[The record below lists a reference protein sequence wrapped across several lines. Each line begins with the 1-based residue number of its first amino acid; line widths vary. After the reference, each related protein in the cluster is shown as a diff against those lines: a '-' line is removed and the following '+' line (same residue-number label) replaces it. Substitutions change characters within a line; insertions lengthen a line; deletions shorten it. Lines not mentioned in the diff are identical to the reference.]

1 MILDQASS
9 SRPEYTRETECV
21 IERRVMITYRQQC
34 SKELSTPKAA
44 KGSKKLLTPSLIM
57 FILCIDYIYGSGE
70 SMHIHLSYSNP
81 VPLYR
86 QIVDQIKEKI
96 LSGELPPGTPLP
108 SIRHLAEEAMTSV
121 ITTKRAYS
129 ELENE
134 GIIVTRPGLG
144 SFVADFT
151 YNDLGAIRE
160 ESVNECIFELISTAK
175 LVGISDEKLLDM
187 VKEALKEETRRYER
201 Q

>member
-1 MILDQASS
+1 M
-9 SRPEYTRETECV
+9 
-21 IERRVMITYRQQC
+21 
-34 SKELSTPKAA
+34 
-44 KGSKKLLTPSLIM
+44 TPSVIM
-57 FILCIDYIYGSGE
+57 FILCIDYIYSSGE
-70 SMHIHLSYSNP
+70 HMHIQVSYSNP

-108 SIRHLAEEAMTSV
+108 SIRQLAEEAMTSV

-144 SFVADFT
+144 SFVANFT
-151 YNDLGAIRE
+151 YNDLGVIRE
-160 ESVNECIFELISTAK
+160 ESVNERIFELISTAK

>member
-1 MILDQASS
+1 
-9 SRPEYTRETECV
+9 
-21 IERRVMITYRQQC
+21 
-34 SKELSTPKAA
+34 
-44 KGSKKLLTPSLIM
+44 
-57 FILCIDYIYGSGE
+57 
-70 SMHIHLSYSNP
+70 MHIQLSYSNP
-81 VPLYR
+81 TPLYR

-96 LSGELPPGTPLP
+96 LSGELLPGTPLP
-108 SIRHLAEEAMTSV
+108 SIRQLAEEAMTSV

-144 SFVADFT
+144 SFVANFT
-151 YNDLGAIRE
+151 YKDLGTIRE
-160 ESVNECIFELISTAK
+160 ESVKECISDLISVAK

-187 VKEALKEETRRYER
+187 VKKALKEEAGRYEP

>member
-1 MILDQASS
+1 MS
-9 SRPEYTRETECV
+9 
-21 IERRVMITYRQQC
+21 
-34 SKELSTPKAA
+34 
-44 KGSKKLLTPSLIM
+44 
-57 FILCIDYIYGSGE
+57 ILCIDYIYSSGE
-70 SMHIHLSYSNP
+70 SMHIQLSYSNP
-81 VPLYR
+81 TPLYR

-96 LSGELPPGTPLP
+96 LSGELLPGTPLP
-108 SIRHLAEEAMTSV
+108 SIRQLAEEAMTSV

-144 SFVADFT
+144 SFVANFT
-151 YNDLGAIRE
+151 YKDLGTIRE
-160 ESVNECIFELISTAK
+160 ESVKECISDLISVAK

-187 VKEALKEETRRYER
+187 VKKALKEEAGRYEP

>member
-1 MILDQASS
+1 
-9 SRPEYTRETECV
+9 
-21 IERRVMITYRQQC
+21 
-34 SKELSTPKAA
+34 
-44 KGSKKLLTPSLIM
+44 
-57 FILCIDYIYGSGE
+57 
-70 SMHIHLSYSNP
+70 
-81 VPLYR
+81 
-86 QIVDQIKEKI
+86 
-96 LSGELPPGTPLP
+96 
-108 SIRHLAEEAMTSV
+108 MTSV

-144 SFVADFT
+144 SFVANFT

-160 ESVNECIFELISTAK
+160 ESVNECISELISTAR

>member
-1 MILDQASS
+1 MGQDGLPDLLGWSGYTASS
-9 SRPEYTRETECV
+9 PGGRNQDDILWY
-21 IERRVMITYRQQC
+21 RVRGDNITGRL
-34 SKELSTPKAA
+34 KT
-44 KGSKKLLTPSLIM
+44 SKKLLTLPIIM
-57 FILCIDYIYGSGE
+57 LILCIDYIYSSGE
-70 SMHIHLSYSNP
+70 FMHIQLSYSNP

-108 SIRHLAEEAMTSV
+108 SIRQLAEEAMTSV

-144 SFVADFT
+144 SFVANFT
-151 YNDLGAIRE
+151 YSDLGAIRE
-160 ESVNECIFELISTAK
+160 DSVNECISQLISTAK
-175 LVGISDEKLLDM
+175 LVGISNERLLDM
-187 VKEALKEETRRYER
+187 VKKALKEETVRHEP

>member
-1 MILDQASS
+1 ML
-9 SRPEYTRETECV
+9 
-21 IERRVMITYRQQC
+21 
-34 SKELSTPKAA
+34 
-44 KGSKKLLTPSLIM
+44 
-57 FILCIDYIYGSGE
+57 ILCIDYMYSSGE
-70 SMHIHLSYSNP
+70 FMHIQLSYSNP

-108 SIRHLAEEAMTSV
+108 SIRQLAEEAMTSV

-144 SFVADFT
+144 SFVANFT
-151 YNDLGAIRE
+151 YSDLGAIRE
-160 ESVNECIFELISTAK
+160 DSVNECISQLISTAK
-175 LVGISDEKLLDM
+175 LVGKSNERLLDM
-187 VKEALKEETRRYER
+187 VKKALKEEAGRYEP